1 MTSSHQQ
8 LAGNVMNLS
17 IETNSPV
24 RALNISHVFV
34 LSFAKKITVHVFALL
49 NVNKLKGAQL

>member
-8 LAGNVMNLS
+8 LAGNVINLS

-24 RALNISHVFV
+24 RVNISHVFV

>member
-1 MTSSHQQ
+1 
-8 LAGNVMNLS
+8 MNLS

-49 NVNKLKGAQL
+49 SVNKLKGAQL